1 MDTGEDNRGD
11 FLNQKAIIQIATTQV
26 NNLSNEEETIELITE
41 GDFYEEEGSFRL
53 VYDETEISGLKGTT
67 TTLNVQGEKVVMS
80 RSGNASSIM
89 EFEKGKRH
97 KTVYDTEFGS
107 MYMEMST
114 TKVDVS
120 LKKDPLSID
129 IRIDYDII
137 VKNMFEGKNRMHI
150 KVKQ

>member
-1 MDTGEDNRGD
+1 MNR
-11 FLNQKAIIQIATTQV
+11 KAIIQIATTQV

-89 EFEKGKRH
+89 EFEKGKKH

-137 VKNMFEGKNRMHI
+137 VKNMFEGKNRMYI

>member
-1 MDTGEDNRGD
+1 M
-11 FLNQKAIIQIATTQV
+11 NQKAIIQIATTQV